1 MIVVHDPRLEK
12 RSLDNITK
20 IIQRQKEIKRI
31 ILMVAILIIALIIVT
46 IQ

>member
-1 MIVVHDPRLEK
+1 MIVVHDPRFEK

-31 ILMVAILIIALIIVT
+31 ILMVAILIIAVIIVT